1 MPQVWIGHYPSLLLR
16 PFLFHKYALAGLNA
30 TDGGRVD
37 YSRVEAS
44 DARVKFSPTGDAWTG
59 IRDSTSIE
67 LDHVQRAQAAHCQI
81 IAEPRQM

>member
-1 MPQVWIGHYPSLLLR
+1 MEVALTTAASRPQ
-16 PFLFHKYALAGLNA
+16 
-30 TDGGRVD
+30 
-37 YSRVEAS
+37 